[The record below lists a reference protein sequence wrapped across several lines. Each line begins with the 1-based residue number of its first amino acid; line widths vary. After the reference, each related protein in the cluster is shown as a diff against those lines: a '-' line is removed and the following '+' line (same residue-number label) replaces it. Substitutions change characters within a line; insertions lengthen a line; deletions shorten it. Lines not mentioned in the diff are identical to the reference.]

1 MCRKGLKSQNIVT
14 LQSKNKN
21 NAFKAEV
28 KFTKLKMKVKKST
41 DYLSKKAILITSFTV
56 TLQLVLSDKYTYL

>member
-1 MCRKGLKSQNIVT
+1 MCKKGLKSHYILT

-28 KFTKLKMKVKKST
+28 KFIKLKMKIIKKHR
-41 DYLSKKAILITSFTV
+41 LIE
-56 TLQLVLSDKYTYL
+56 

>member
-1 MCRKGLKSQNIVT
+1 MCKKRVRITLHFNIVT

-28 KFTKLKMKVKKST
+28 KFTKLKIKIIKKHR
-41 DYLSKKAILITSFTV
+41 LIE
-56 TLQLVLSDKYTYL
+56 